1 MAPVP
6 RAFLCTFFYRG
17 EKIAILYDPGV
28 FPALLNS
35 ITSSSKIEVNPITEA
50 LLFTLNL
57 LFVNIYLQRR
67 NGGVP
72 QEGNLTE
79 HLYVYRRVVEE
90 LVPDKNNTGLV
101 IIDFESWR
109 FGMFG

>member
-1 MAPVP
+1 MHI
-6 RAFLCTFFYRG
+6 FYRG

-35 ITSSSKIEVNPITEA
+35 ITSSSKIEVNPIKPITEVSH
-50 LLFTLNL
+50 FTLNL
-57 LFVNIYLQRR
+57 LSVNIYFQKR

-72 QEGNLTE
+72 QEGNLTK
-79 HLYVYRRVVEE
+79 HLQVYRHVVEE
-90 LVPDKNNTGLV
+90 LVPDENNTGLV

-109 FGMFG
+109 FGIFR